1 MGPNITVARTSNSKQ
16 LQDRLKTIGK
26 RAAYVGI
33 PSGSSSDR
41 SASLLAM
48 ARNAATNKKKNPAKI
63 SKLLNSAVEDVTN
76 AELLYIFSKGS
87 PMRNQ
92 PARPVIEPAIEA
104 DGNKQ
109 IIAREIAESVKAS
122 LDGSQAGV
130 TKGLKRAGMAGQNA
144 ARGWFTDSRN
154 GWAQNAPS
162 TIRQKLGTLKGKQKK
177 NALNILDAN
186 SGPTPLV
193 GMSASL
199 DSINTPG
206 IDTGAMRQALT
217 YVVKDDE

>member
-16 LQDRLKTIGK
+16 LQERLKTIGK

-41 SASLLAM
+41 SAHLLSM
-48 ARNAATNKKKNPAKI
+48 ARNLATRKTKNP
-63 SKLLNSAVEDVTN
+63 SKRSAVLNSAVQDVTN
-76 AELLYIFSKGS
+76 AELLFIFSKGS
-87 PMRNQ
+87 PIRNQ

-109 IIAREIAESVKAS
+109 PISRELAGAVKAS
-122 LDGSQAGV
+122 LDGNPSGV
-130 TKGLKRAGMAGQNA
+130 TQGLKRAGMAGQNA

-162 TIRQKLGTLKGKQKK
+162 TIRKKLGTLSGKRKK
-177 NALNILDAN
+177 DALNILDSN
-186 SGPTPLV
+186 RVTPLV